1 MAAVYAA
8 LFEADQAMTCLKKA
22 FSERDPRLLLL
33 KAHPMFDSLRHDAP
47 FIELLRKIGLQK

>member
-1 MAAVYAA
+1 
-8 LFEADQAMTCLKKA
+8 MTCMKKS